1 MALCVRY
8 LLTIYK
14 YVVAFSP
21 IYNTTDELATTY
33 GFLKIATLKL
43 LLIQLVSVLFLL
55 MMIIFSDAFT
65 MMCQL
70 WLSVVRPE
78 LEVEEPKED

>member
-1 MALCVRY
+1 MLWHFP
-8 LLTIYK
+8 L
-14 YVVAFSP
+14 
-21 IYNTTDELATTY
+21 IYNTTNELATTD
-33 GFLKIATLKL
+33 GFLNIATLKL
-43 LLIQLVSVLFLL
+43 LLIQLVSALSLL